1 MIFMKRRIFAFCLLC
16 ALLTG
21 VQAFAVRDAASE
33 PPQPP
38 KRLPVVMYHQIAED
52 FSGSGN
58 YVLSAAQLEKDLI
71 YLRDAGYESVS
82 VTQLLDW
89 FSGVGTLPEKP
100 CMITFDDG
108 YESTAAL
115 AAPLLE
121 KYSFTGVVAV
131 IGSVAQQYSEQ
142 PDHNLHYSHLSW
154 EAVAELSQGD
164 VLEVQYHS
172 WDMHSLS
179 PRKGCNK
186 RRGEDEAAYRA
197 VLRADVTRFTE
208 ECGKHGVTPVPA
220 LAYPF
225 GAYCA
230 LTGEI
235 MEEMGFRIAFTCTE
249 RVNLLQQ
256 TAEGLVELGRFNR
269 AAGKTSRDF
278 FAKWD

>member
-1 MIFMKRRIFAFCLLC
+1 MCLLC
-16 ALLTG
+16 ALLPCMP
-21 VQAFAVRDAASE
+21 AFAARDAAPGVTQGE
-33 PPQPP
+33 V
-38 KRLPVVMYHQIAED
+38 RLPVVMYHQITD
-52 FSGSGN
+52 GFSGSGD

-71 YLRDAGYESVS
+71 WLRDAGYESVS
-82 VTQLLDW
+82 VKQLLDW

-108 YESTAAL
+108 YETTGVI

-121 KYSFTGVVAV
+121 KYGFTGLVAV
-131 IGSVAQQYSEQ
+131 IGSVAQQYSDL
-142 PDHNLHYSHLSW
+142 PDHNLRYSHLSW
-154 EAVAELSQGD
+154 EAVEELARGD

-172 WDMHSLS
+172 WDMHALS

-197 VLRADVTRFTE
+197 VLQADVERFRSE
-208 ECGKHGVTPVPA
+208 SEKHGVRLVPS

-230 LTGEI
+230 LTGEV
-235 MEEMGFRIAFTCTE
+235 MAEMGFRIAFTCTE
-249 RVNLLQQ
+249 RVNLLSQR
-256 TAEGLVELGRFNR
+256 AEGLIELGRYNR
-269 AAGKTSRDF
+269 APGKTSEDF